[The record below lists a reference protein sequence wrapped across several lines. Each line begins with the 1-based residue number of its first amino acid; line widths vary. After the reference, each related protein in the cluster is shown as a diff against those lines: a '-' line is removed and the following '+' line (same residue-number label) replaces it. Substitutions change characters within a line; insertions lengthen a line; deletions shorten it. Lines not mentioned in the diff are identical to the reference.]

1 MGLLLRLLLTAVA
14 VYLTATLLPSIA
26 SVSNFGTAIVVAI
39 VLALLNTFVKPIL
52 QFFSLPITILTL
64 GLFLLVI
71 NVIII
76 WLADALVDGF
86 SVPGF
91 LNKLIFSLIVSVI
104 SWILSAI
111 FD

>member
-1 MGLLLRLLLTAVA
+1 MNFLIKLVLMAVA
-14 VYLTATLLPSIA
+14 VMAGANFIPGVHVSGFKSALIA
-26 SVSNFGTAIVVAI
+26 AV

-52 QFFSLPITILTL
+52 QVLTIPVTILTL

-76 WLADALVDGF
+76 YLAARLVDGF
-86 SVPGF
+86 SVNGF
-91 LNKLIFSLIVSVI
+91 IPALIFSIVLSI
-104 SWILSAI
+104 ASSILNGI

>member
-1 MGLLLRLLLTAVA
+1 MAVA
-14 VYLTATLLPSIA
+14 VMAGANFIPGVHVSGFKSALITA
-26 SVSNFGTAIVVAI
+26 V

-52 QFFSLPITILTL
+52 QVLTIPITILTL

-76 WLADALVDGF
+76 YLAARLVDGF
-86 SVPGF
+86 SVNGF
-91 LNKLIFSLIVSVI
+91 IPALIFSIVLSI
-104 SWILSAI
+104 ASSILNGI